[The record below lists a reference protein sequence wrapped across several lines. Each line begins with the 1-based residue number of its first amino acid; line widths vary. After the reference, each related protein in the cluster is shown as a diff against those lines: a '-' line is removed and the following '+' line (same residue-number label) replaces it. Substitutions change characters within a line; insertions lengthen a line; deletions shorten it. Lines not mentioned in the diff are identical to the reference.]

1 MKDCFLILNRGSG
14 PGTVYPLLDGVS
26 IGRDADN
33 DIVLADSKVSRR
45 HARISL
51 QEEAWVLEDLGTAN
65 GTILNGLPVASKT
78 LTSGDIFK
86 IGEFTFRYIEKDIP
100 EARDQFFETITIL

>member
-26 IGRDADN
+26 IGRDSDN
-33 DIVLADSKVSRR
+33 DIVLADNKVSRQ
-45 HARISL
+45 HARIRL

-65 GTILNGLPVASKT
+65 GTILNGLPVNKKT

-100 EARDQFFETITIL
+100 EARDQFFDTITIL